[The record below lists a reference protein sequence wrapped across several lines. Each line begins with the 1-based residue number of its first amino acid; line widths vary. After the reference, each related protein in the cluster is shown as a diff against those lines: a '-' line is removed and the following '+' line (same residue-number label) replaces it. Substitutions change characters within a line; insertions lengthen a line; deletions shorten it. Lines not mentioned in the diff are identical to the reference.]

1 MQMYFNDNKYYVFN
15 KKKFIKYCNKNGIK
29 WKPFFKKFY
38 TYDDAQWI
46 AEYFDAHHWKYLTRR
61 VIS

>member
-1 MQMYFNDNKYYVFN
+1 MEAVFQL
-15 KKKFIKYCNKNGIK
+15 
-29 WKPFFKKFY
+29 KFY

-46 AEYFDAHHWKYLTRR
+46 ADYFDAHHWKYLTRQ